1 MTKVLKGSNS
11 SRMGNS
17 RFITHTQDI
26 IGDITTLTSERSS
39 QKLKNPIPTLDLL
52 TDLSFLKAISEMR
65 VMIMIIYHIYTI
77 LWYIN

>member
-17 RFITHTQDI
+17 RFITHPQDI
-26 IGDITTLTSERSS
+26 IGDIHLQVTTLTSERSS

-52 TDLSFLKAISEMR
+52 TDLSFLKAISE
-65 VMIMIIYHIYTI
+65 
-77 LWYIN
+77 